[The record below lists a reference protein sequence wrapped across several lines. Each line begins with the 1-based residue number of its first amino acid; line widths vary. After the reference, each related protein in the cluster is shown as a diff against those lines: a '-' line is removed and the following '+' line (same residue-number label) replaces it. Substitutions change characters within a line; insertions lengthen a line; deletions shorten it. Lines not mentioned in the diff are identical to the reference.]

1 MSDVIKAPKS
11 CANAIPTKLG
21 WKHPT
26 RNEILVKRK
35 FTQAQID
42 AFFAAIDHVPAKAK
56 EVRPEPLPE
65 VTIGTIDL
73 PGEEAKDVME
83 AMEESLKED
92 ATTEVK
98 KSKSRWPFS
107 IFS

>member
-42 AFFAAIDHVPAKAK
+42 AFFAAKDHIPLKAK
-56 EVRPEPLPE
+56 KAQVEPLPE
-65 VTIGTIDL
+65 VTISTIDL
-73 PGEEAKDVME
+73 PSEEAKDIME
-83 AMEESLKED
+83 AMEESLKDD
-92 ATTEVK
+92 APTEVK
-98 KSKSRWPFS
+98 KSKAKWPFS

>member
-1 MSDVIKAPKS
+1 MSDVIEAPKS

-42 AFFAAIDHVPAKAK
+42 AFFAAKDHIPLKAK
-56 EVRPEPLPE
+56 RAQVEPLPE

-83 AMEESLKED
+83 AMEVSLKED
-92 ATTEVK
+92 ATTVVK